1 MAFIVIKCE
10 RKTSNRCPIMLPPK
24 FSFLS
29 PDMRPVSRCFSY
41 PAAGPFRSDGELPVE
56 DMESQTRRFSLCR
69 TGRKKEIRYYISLI
83 ILDHVLSDHDTVTTL
98 AYRIRCDE
106 TDCSATTQED
116 KHIQRLNTDKTKGNG
131 GAAAARG
138 THLWGVREVAES
150 HCCAALR
157 CSDVSIG
164 RHSEGIYLQ
173 PLIVA

>member
-1 MAFIVIKCE
+1 
-10 RKTSNRCPIMLPPK
+10 MLCSLAQVLVP
-24 FSFLS
+24 L
-29 PDMRPVSRCFSY
+29 PDVSPVSRCFSS
-41 PAAGPFRSDGELPVE
+41 PTDGPFRSGGELPVE
-56 DMESQTRRFSLCR
+56 DMESQTRRFSHCR
-69 TGRKKEIRYYISLI
+69 SGRKKKEIRYYISLI
-83 ILDHVLSDHDTVTTL
+83 ILDRVLSDRDTVTIL

-106 TDCSATTQED
+106 TDCSATTQD
-116 KHIQRLNTDKTKGNG
+116 KHIRRLNTDKTKGNG

-138 THLWGVREVAES
+138 THLWGVREVAGS